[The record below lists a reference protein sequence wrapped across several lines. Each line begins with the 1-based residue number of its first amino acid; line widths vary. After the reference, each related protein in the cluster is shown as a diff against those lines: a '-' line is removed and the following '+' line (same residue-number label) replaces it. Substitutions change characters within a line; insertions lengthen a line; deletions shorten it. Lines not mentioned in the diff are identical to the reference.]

1 MNFINFIILLAII
14 TIFYNMIVKKIA
26 KKNAKSIDSFTT
38 NPKYFG
44 LCLIVWNLIILS
56 SIFVITKLLV
66 INFSNI
72 SYLSCFII
80 SIITFIFINNRFKA
94 RQHLEKLNFL
104 LMLTCTLFTIIIT
117 IFIVATIFIETL
129 QFFQTIPLISFVFGS
144 NWDPQNEIPE
154 YVTSSFGVIPLFAG
168 TFLITIIAILTSA
181 PIGILSSIYL
191 TEYSTKKF
199 RLFIKPLLEVL
210 AGIPTV
216 VYGYFAAII
225 VAPTIREIGIYFSL
239 DISSE
244 SALAAGI
251 VMGIMIVPY
260 ILSLSDDV
268 INAVPQTIRDA
279 SLALGATKAETTI
292 RIVLPAAKHGI
303 YGSLLLAI
311 SRAIGET
318 MIVTMAAGLRA
329 NMSFNPL
336 ESTTTVT
343 AQIVSLLSGDQEF
356 HDTKTLAAFALAM
369 VLFILTFIL
378 NIFAQ
383 IIVGNNKNKY
393 E

>member
-1 MNFINFIILLAII
+1 
-14 TIFYNMIVKKIA
+14 
-26 KKNAKSIDSFTT
+26 
-38 NPKYFG
+38 
-44 LCLIVWNLIILS
+44 
-56 SIFVITKLLV
+56 
-66 INFSNI
+66 
-72 SYLSCFII
+72 
-80 SIITFIFINNRFKA
+80 
-94 RQHLEKLNFL
+94 
-104 LMLTCTLFTIIIT
+104 MLTCTLFTIIIT

-279 SLALGATKAETTI
+279 SFALGATKAETTI

-303 YGSLLLAI
+303 YGSLLLAV

-343 AQIVSLLSGDQEF
+343 AQIVSLLSGDQES
-356 HDTKTLAAFALAM
+356 LAVFALAM